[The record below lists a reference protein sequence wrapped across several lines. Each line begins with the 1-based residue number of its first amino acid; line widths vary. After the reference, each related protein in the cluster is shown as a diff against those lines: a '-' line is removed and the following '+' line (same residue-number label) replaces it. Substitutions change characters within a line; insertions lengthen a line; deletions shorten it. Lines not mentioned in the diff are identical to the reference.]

1 MRPINQ
7 NQEEENKNINLILQ
21 NKIIKKVEVD
31 GFGVYLEFKDGTFFN
46 FDASDGGYSTYEYW
60 TKEDLNLDYNYA
72 KDILKE
78 WYFDTGVE
86 NV

>member
-1 MRPINQ
+1 MFDIN
-7 NQEEENKNINLILQ
+7 IILQ
-21 NKIIKKVEVD
+21 NKIIKKAEVD

-60 TKEDLNLDYNYA
+60 TREEEDLNLDYNYA
-72 KDILKE
+72 KDIIKE
-78 WYFDTGVE
+78 HYYDTGVE